1 MSEDYVTE
9 YANKVLSGEI
19 IASKAVIDACHR
31 HLNDLKKQDNED
43 FDYFFDVDESNK
55 IIDFL
60 EILPDVKTYKTFP
73 LGLFQKFI
81 VGSIYGWR
89 EKDEPENRKYKK
101 AFITMSRKGGKSIL
115 VAGIALYE
123 FLFGKNPKMSRQIFC
138 TANDKAQAKIVFNM
152 IAKQLSALQL
162 ADDWVKKATKRVREE
177 IKNLDD
183 WSYIRPLSRD
193 TGSVDG
199 FEPYVGILD
208 EYAASKTNEMMELLE
223 SGQGQL
229 ENPLI
234 FIISTAGFDMVS
246 PMRQQEYPYAKKILA
261 GEVDDPSYFAYI
273 AEQDSLAEVE
283 DERTWVKSNPILDVP
298 DKHDVMLAYL
308 RKRKKEAQEKGNLN
322 AVLVKNFN
330 IWRQATESSYMD
342 SATWENAK
350 SDYPIN
356 IDGKKIWFGVDVGR
370 TSDLF
375 AISWL
380 VPVDDEDNDKQ
391 YWYADNF
398 DFVAT
403 KYGLDKKIKSDRL
416 DYRRLEQLGQCEIT
430 TLESGVIDTDRV
442 YEWLDNFVYEHNL
455 DVQAVCFDP
464 AQYGTLLALIEKN
477 HPEWQ
482 QIQIQQGWKTLNM
495 PTKTFVDACLDGQIR
510 HSGNELLTAAI
521 NNAVLKVD
529 NNGARIDKNKY
540 ANKID
545 PIDALL
551 DCWAI
556 CYTTDLDMKLTDD
569 YVMSDDFG
577 F

>member
-1 MSEDYVTE
+1 MVNFNDPMPSFIPR
-9 YANKVLSGEI
+9 VLDGSLIVSNAVKLAVERHQKDIERTDWQWTYNAELAG
-19 IASKAVIDACHR
+19 KAVAFMELLGDPK
-31 HLNDLKKQDNED
+31 LGKPQ
-43 FDYFFDVDESNK
+43 
-55 IIDFL
+55 
-60 EILPDVKTYKTFP
+60 P
-73 LGLFQKFI
+73 LAPFQKFI
-81 VGSIYGWR
+81 IGSIYGWVD
-89 EKDEPENRKYKK
+89 KDNENIRRFTDI
-101 AFITMSRKGGKSIL
+101 FISMSRKNGKSLLISG
-115 VAGIALYE
+115 VILYE
-123 FLFGKNPKMSRQIFC
+123 FLFGKTPQFKRQLY
-138 TANDKAQAKIVFNM
+138 TAANDRKQAGIIFNM
-152 IAKQLSALQL
+152 VRDRLKALCRK
-162 ADDWVKKATKRVREE
+162 DDSIRKMVKIKRDE
-177 IKNLDD
+177 IVNLDD
-183 WSYIRPLSRD
+183 GSIIRSFSRD
-193 TGSVDG
+193 AGLVDG
-199 FEPYVGILD
+199 YEPHVAVVD
-208 EYAASKTNEMMELLE
+208 EYANAHTDEMLE
-223 SGQGQL
+223 TLASGQIL
-229 ENPLI
+229 LPSYLT
-234 FIISTAGFDMVS
+234 FVISTAGFDMNV
-246 PMRQQEYPYAKKILA
+246 PMHTSMYPYAKKVLSGDVEADRYFTFIAEQDNLA
-261 GEVDDPSYFAYI
+261 EVDDPNLWI
-273 AEQDSLAEVE
+273 
-283 DERTWVKSNPILDVP
+283 KSNPLMDMTGQYEQM
-298 DKHDVMLAYL
+298 KNYL
-308 RKRKKEAQEKGNLN
+308 TNKLNQAKEDGTINRK
-322 AVLVKNFN
+322 LVKHFN
-330 IWRQATESSYMD
+330 IWRQATEASYMD

-442 YEWLDNFVYEHNL
+442 YEWLDSFVYEHNL

-495 PTKTFVDACLDGQIR
+495 PTKTFVDACLDGQIK